1 MATKNITGNA
11 GTLSLLGN
19 NTVNV
24 SGLTEANI
32 GSPTIGS
39 TTTIN
44 LEPGSELVGSIR
56 DAAGTLNLTGQGMWD
71 NTATKAAPSTIDS
84 GTIGV
89 PVVGT
94 GEIAD
99 ASFFA
104 DRGKLD
110 VPPRRHRGVWPDTA
124 GRGDAIPGDLRWRRG
139 GAVAAAVPRRCA
151 AGIWPARAGRPE
163 RHQRLAAQRPA
174 VHLQRDD
181 PGGHPTPYTRRQ
193 RRPGGSPSRVT
204 DRRWHHY
211 SRRRIGL
218 HGRWPNATASRIGN
232 ADAGHQL
239 GCAAFV
245 YSAAPVGRP
254 GRLQMGFRYGLPRLV
269 RGRA

>member
-99 ASFFA
+99 ASYFA
-104 DRGKLD
+104 DRGKLTFLHGVTVGSGQTLLDEGTQFLGTFAGD
-110 VPPRRHRGVWPDTA
+110 VEVQSPLLFHAAVQLGFGQLELDGLNGTSASLHNDLLSIFNGMTPVDTLRLTLGGNVGPVDPLVVSQTA
-124 GRGDAIPGDLRWRRG
+124 GGITIHADGSAYTG
-139 GAVAAAVPRRCA
+139 GGQTLP
-151 AGIWPARAGRPE
+151 
-163 RHQRLAAQRPA
+163 
-174 VHLQRDD
+174 
-181 PGGHPTPYTRRQ
+181 
-193 RRPGGSPSRVT
+193 
-204 DRRWHHY
+204 
-211 SRRRIGL
+211 L
-218 HGRWPNATASRIGN
+218 HG
-232 ADAGHQL
+232 
-239 GCAAFV
+239 
-245 YSAAPVGRP
+245 
-254 GRLQMGFRYGLPRLV
+254 
-269 RGRA
+269 